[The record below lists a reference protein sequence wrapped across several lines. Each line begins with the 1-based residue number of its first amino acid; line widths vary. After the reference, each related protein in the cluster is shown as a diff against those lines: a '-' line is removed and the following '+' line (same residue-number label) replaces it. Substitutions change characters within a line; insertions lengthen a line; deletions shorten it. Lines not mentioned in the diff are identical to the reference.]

1 MEYKIKW
8 VIELE
13 ADSPVQAAEFALELL
28 RSPDSTA
35 KVFEVKESGSK
46 DYKTIDLEEVEL
58 EYANR
63 FKANH
68 VIGKAA
74 IQFGRMK
81 MLRFQNEDYV
91 VHLFRDETIFNM
103 EAVEDFEIGRGSYGE
118 YFFVLDDRVKLGK

>member
-1 MEYKIKW
+1 MKEYKIKW

-13 ADSPVQAAEFALELL
+13 AESPVEAAELALELL

-35 KVFEVKESGSK
+35 KVFEVKEAGK

-58 EYANR
+58 EHANR

-68 VIGKAA
+68 VIGNAP

-118 YFFVLDDRVKLGK
+118 YFFVLDDRVQMSK